1 MDFKTKG
8 FIASLA
14 VCGGILLGTTNANAD
29 TYTVQN
35 GDTLSAVAQKTNT
48 SVETLANINHIA
60 DVNEIAVGQ
69 KIETDYV
76 ETDEYVVQSGDT
88 LSAIALKYGVSVEEI
103 KNANGLSSDLLLVG
117 QKLKVGGQLQPQPQV
132 QPQTEP
138 QTETQAQTEAQPQEQ
153 VQPQP
158 QTEAQPQV
166 QPQPQPQPQTEAQP
180 QEQPQVQAQTQQ
192 PTLNDNEQSAK
203 NWIAQKESNGSY
215 SATNGQY
222 VGKYQ
227 LSSSMLNGDY
237 SPENQERVADNY
249 VTQRYGSWQ
258 NAKEAWLANGWY

>member
-117 QKLKVGGQLQPQPQV
+117 QKLKVGGQLQSQSQPQV
-132 QPQTEP
+132 QTEA
-138 QTETQAQTEAQPQEQ
+138 ETQEQ
-153 VQPQP
+153 A

-166 QPQPQPQPQTEAQP
+166 QP
-180 QEQPQVQAQTQQ
+180 QPQVQAQTQQ

-222 VGKYQ
+222 IGKYQ

>member
-60 DVNEIAVGQ
+60 NVNEIAVGQ
-69 KIETDYV
+69 KLETDYV

-117 QKLKVGGQLQPQPQV
+117 QKLKVGGQLQPQ
-132 QPQTEP
+132 T
-138 QTETQAQTEAQPQEQ
+138 QTETQTQA
-153 VQPQP
+153 QPQP
-158 QTEAQPQV
+158 QTEAEPQVQTQTEAEAEPQVQTETQTEKQAEPQV
-166 QPQPQPQPQTEAQP
+166 QPQVQT
-180 QEQPQVQAQTQQ
+180 QAQTQQ

>member
-60 DVNEIAVGQ
+60 NVNEIAVGQ
-69 KIETDYV
+69 KLETDYV

-117 QKLKVGGQLQPQPQV
+117 QKLKVGGQLQPQTQA
-132 QPQTEP
+132 
-138 QTETQAQTEAQPQEQ
+138 QTETQAEPQAQTEAQPPQVQAEPQAQ

-158 QTEAQPQV
+158 QTEAQP
-166 QPQPQPQPQTEAQP
+166 
-180 QEQPQVQAQTQQ
+180 QQ

>member
-14 VCGGILLGTTNANAD
+14 ICGGILLGTTNANAD

-60 DVNEIAVGQ
+60 NVNEITVGQ
-69 KIETDYV
+69 KLETNYV

-117 QKLKVGGQLQPQPQV
+117 QKLKVGGQLQPQTQA
-132 QPQTEP
+132 
-138 QTETQAQTEAQPQEQ
+138 QTETQAEPQAQTQAEPQAQTQAQPQAQPQVQAEPQAQ

-158 QTEAQPQV
+158 QT
-166 QPQPQPQPQTEAQP
+166 QTEAQP
-180 QEQPQVQAQTQQ
+180 QQ

>member
-1 MDFKTKG
+1 MNFKTKG
-8 FIASLA
+8 LIASLA
-14 VCGGILLGTTNANAD
+14 VCGGILLGTTSANAD

-60 DVNEIAVGQ
+60 NVNEIAVGQ
-69 KIETDYV
+69 KLETNYV
-76 ETDEYVVQSGDT
+76 ETDEYVVQNGDT

-117 QKLKVGGQLQPQPQV
+117 QKLKVGGQLQPQTKAQAQA
-132 QPQTEP
+132 QPQT
-138 QTETQAQTEAQPQEQ
+138 
-153 VQPQP
+153 
-158 QTEAQPQV
+158 
-166 QPQPQPQPQTEAQP
+166 
-180 QEQPQVQAQTQQ
+180 QPQVQAQAQAQPQTKAQAQAQPQTQPQ
-192 PTLNDNEQSAK
+192 VQAQPQTQKPTLNDNEQSAK

-215 SATNGQY
+215 FATNGQY
-222 VGKYQ
+222 IGKYQ

-249 VTQRYGSWQ
+249 VTQRYGSWE
-258 NAKEAWLANGWY
+258 NAKKAWLANGWY

>member
-69 KIETDYV
+69 KLETDYV

-117 QKLKVGGQLQPQPQV
+117 QKLKVGGQLQSQTQTET
-132 QPQTEP
+132 QPQTEAEAEP
-138 QTETQAQTEAQPQEQ
+138 QAQEQ

-158 QTEAQPQV
+158 QV
-166 QPQPQPQPQTEAQP
+166 QP
-180 QEQPQVQAQTQQ
+180 QEQPQVQPQTQQ

-203 NWIAQKESNGSY
+203 NWIAQKESNDSY

>member
-60 DVNEIAVGQ
+60 DVNKIAVGQ
-69 KIETDYV
+69 KLETDCV

-117 QKLKVGGQLQPQPQV
+117 QKLKVGGQLQSQSQPQV
-132 QPQTEP
+132 QTEA
-138 QTETQAQTEAQPQEQ
+138 ETQEQAQTEAQPQ
-153 VQPQP
+153 V
-158 QTEAQPQV
+158 
-166 QPQPQPQPQTEAQP
+166 QPQPQTEAQP
-180 QEQPQVQAQTQQ
+180 QEQPQVQAQPQEQVQPQPQTQSQAQSQQ

-222 VGKYQ
+222 IGKYQ

>member
-60 DVNEIAVGQ
+60 NVNEIAVGQ
-69 KIETDYV
+69 KLETDYV

-117 QKLKVGGQLQPQPQV
+117 QKLKVGGQLQPQTQTETQTQAQPQPQTQT
-132 QPQTEP
+132 QPQTEV
-138 QTETQAQTEAQPQEQ
+138 EAQPQVQSQTQ

-158 QTEAQPQV
+158 QVQSQTQP
-166 QPQPQPQPQTEAQP
+166 
-180 QEQPQVQAQTQQ
+180 QQ

>member
-14 VCGGILLGTTNANAD
+14 ICGGILLGTTNANAD

-60 DVNEIAVGQ
+60 DVNEIVVGQ
-69 KIETDYV
+69 KLETDYV

-117 QKLKVGGQLQPQPQV
+117 QKLKVGGQLQPQTQA
-132 QPQTEP
+132 
-138 QTETQAQTEAQPQEQ
+138 QTETQAE
-153 VQPQP
+153 PQP

-166 QPQPQPQPQTEAQP
+166 QAEPQAEPQAQVQPQAQP
-180 QEQPQVQAQTQQ
+180 QEQPQVQPQTQQ

>member
-14 VCGGILLGTTNANAD
+14 VCGGILLGTTNANAY

-69 KIETDYV
+69 KLETDYV

-117 QKLKVGGQLQPQPQV
+117 QKLKVGGQLQS
-132 QPQTEP
+132 QT
-138 QTETQAQTEAQPQEQ
+138 QTET
-153 VQPQP
+153 QP
-158 QTEAQPQV
+158 QTEAEAE
-166 QPQPQPQPQTEAQP
+166 PQTQVQP
-180 QEQPQVQAQTQQ
+180 QEQPQVQPQTQQ

-215 SATNGQY
+215 SASNGQY
-222 VGKYQ
+222 IGKYQ

>member
-117 QKLKVGGQLQPQPQV
+117 QKLKVGGQLQSQSQSQPQV
-132 QPQTEP
+132 QMEA
-138 QTETQAQTEAQPQEQ
+138 ETQEQ
-153 VQPQP
+153 A

-166 QPQPQPQPQTEAQP
+166 QPQPQTQTEAQP

-222 VGKYQ
+222 IGKYQ

>member
-60 DVNEIAVGQ
+60 NVNEIAVGQ
-69 KIETDYV
+69 KLETDYV

-117 QKLKVGGQLQPQPQV
+117 QKLKVGGQLQPQTQA
-132 QPQTEP
+132 
-138 QTETQAQTEAQPQEQ
+138 QTETQAEPQAQ
-153 VQPQP
+153 V
-158 QTEAQPQV
+158 
-166 QPQPQPQPQTEAQP
+166 QPQPQPQTEAQP
-180 QEQPQVQAQTQQ
+180 QQ

>member
-14 VCGGILLGTTNANAD
+14 ICGGILLGTTNANAD

-60 DVNEIAVGQ
+60 DVNEIVVGQ
-69 KIETDYV
+69 KLETDYV

-117 QKLKVGGQLQPQPQV
+117 QKLKVGGQLQPQ
-132 QPQTEP
+132 
-138 QTETQAQTEAQPQEQ
+138 TQAQTEPQAE
-153 VQPQP
+153 PQP

-166 QPQPQPQPQTEAQP
+166 QAEPQAEPQAQVQPQAQP
-180 QEQPQVQAQTQQ
+180 QEQPQVQPQEQPQVQPQTQQ

>member
-69 KIETDYV
+69 KLETDYV

-117 QKLKVGGQLQPQPQV
+117 QKLKVGGQLQS
-132 QPQTEP
+132 QT
-138 QTETQAQTEAQPQEQ
+138 QTET
-153 VQPQP
+153 QP
-158 QTEAQPQV
+158 QTEAEAE
-166 QPQPQPQPQTEAQP
+166 PQTQVQP
-180 QEQPQVQAQTQQ
+180 QEQPQVQPQTQQ

-215 SATNGQY
+215 SASNGQY
-222 VGKYQ
+222 IGKYQ

>member
-14 VCGGILLGTTNANAD
+14 ICGGILLGTTNANAD

-48 SVETLANINHIA
+48 SVETLASINHIA
-60 DVNEIAVGQ
+60 NVNEITVGQ
-69 KIETDYV
+69 KLETNYV

-117 QKLKVGGQLQPQPQV
+117 QKLKVGGQLQPQTQA
-132 QPQTEP
+132 
-138 QTETQAQTEAQPQEQ
+138 QTETQAEPQ
-153 VQPQP
+153 
-158 QTEAQPQV
+158 A
-166 QPQPQPQPQTEAQP
+166 QTEAQP

-222 VGKYQ
+222 IGKYQ
-227 LSSSMLNGDY
+227 LSSSMLNSDY

>member
-14 VCGGILLGTTNANAD
+14 ICGGILLGTTNANAD

-48 SVETLANINHIA
+48 SVETLANINHITN
-60 DVNEIAVGQ
+60 VNEITVGQ
-69 KIETDYV
+69 KLETNYV

-117 QKLKVGGQLQPQPQV
+117 QKLKVGGQLQLQSQSQPQV
-132 QPQTEP
+132 QTEA
-138 QTETQAQTEAQPQEQ
+138 ETQEQAQPQEQ
-153 VQPQP
+153 EQA

-166 QPQPQPQPQTEAQP
+166 QPQPQTQTEAQP

-222 VGKYQ
+222 IGKYQ

>member
-14 VCGGILLGTTNANAD
+14 ICGGILLGTTNANAD

-60 DVNEIAVGQ
+60 DVNEIVVGQ
-69 KIETDYV
+69 KLETDYV

-117 QKLKVGGQLQPQPQV
+117 QKLKVGGQLQSQTKTQA
-132 QPQTEP
+132 QPQTQT
-138 QTETQAQTEAQPQEQ
+138 QTEVEAQPQT
-153 VQPQP
+153 
-158 QTEAQPQV
+158 QT
-166 QPQPQPQPQTEAQP
+166 QT
-180 QEQPQVQAQTQQ
+180 QPQVQAQPQTQPQQ

>member
-14 VCGGILLGTTNANAD
+14 ICGGILLGTTNANAD

-60 DVNEIAVGQ
+60 DVNEIVVGQ
-69 KIETDYV
+69 KLETDYV

-117 QKLKVGGQLQPQPQV
+117 QKLKVGGQLQPQ
-132 QPQTEP
+132 
-138 QTETQAQTEAQPQEQ
+138 TQAQTEPQAE
-153 VQPQP
+153 PQP

-166 QPQPQPQPQTEAQP
+166 QAEPQAEP
-180 QEQPQVQAQTQQ
+180 QPQVQPQTQQ

>member
-14 VCGGILLGTTNANAD
+14 ICGGILLGTTNANAD

-60 DVNEIAVGQ
+60 DVNEIVVGQ
-69 KIETDYV
+69 KLETDYV

-117 QKLKVGGQLQPQPQV
+117 QKLKVGGQLQSQTKTQA
-132 QPQTEP
+132 QPQT
-138 QTETQAQTEAQPQEQ
+138 QTQTQTEAQPQT
-153 VQPQP
+153 
-158 QTEAQPQV
+158 QTQTQTQPQV
-166 QPQPQPQPQTEAQP
+166 QVQAQPQTQP
-180 QEQPQVQAQTQQ
+180 QQ

>member
-117 QKLKVGGQLQPQPQV
+117 QKLKVGGQLQSQSQSQSQPQV
-132 QPQTEP
+132 QTEA
-138 QTETQAQTEAQPQEQ
+138 ETQEQAQPQVQAQEQ
-153 VQPQP
+153 VQPQA
-158 QTEAQPQV
+158 QT
-166 QPQPQPQPQTEAQP
+166 QTEAQP

-222 VGKYQ
+222 IGKYQ

>member
-14 VCGGILLGTTNANAD
+14 ICGGILLGTTNANAD

-60 DVNEIAVGQ
+60 DVNEIVVGQ
-69 KIETDYV
+69 KLETDYV

-117 QKLKVGGQLQPQPQV
+117 QKLKVGGQLQPQTQA
-132 QPQTEP
+132 QAQTEP
-138 QTETQAQTEAQPQEQ
+138 QAE
-153 VQPQP
+153 PQP

-166 QPQPQPQPQTEAQP
+166 QAEPQAQV
-180 QEQPQVQAQTQQ
+180 QPQVQPQTQQ

>member
-60 DVNEIAVGQ
+60 NVNEIAVGQ
-69 KIETDYV
+69 KLETDYV

-117 QKLKVGGQLQPQPQV
+117 QKLKVGGQLQSQPQV
-132 QPQTEP
+132 QTEA
-138 QTETQAQTEAQPQEQ
+138 ETQEQAQPQEQ
-153 VQPQP
+153 EQA

-166 QPQPQPQPQTEAQP
+166 QPQPQPQTQTEAQP

-222 VGKYQ
+222 IGKYQ

>member
-60 DVNEIAVGQ
+60 NVNEIAVGQ
-69 KIETDYV
+69 KLETDYV

-117 QKLKVGGQLQPQPQV
+117 QKLKVGGQLQSQSQSQPQV
-132 QPQTEP
+132 QTEA
-138 QTETQAQTEAQPQEQ
+138 ETQEQ
-153 VQPQP
+153 
-158 QTEAQPQV
+158 AQPQV
-166 QPQPQPQPQTEAQP
+166 QSQT
-180 QEQPQVQAQTQQ
+180 QAQTQQ

>member
-14 VCGGILLGTTNANAD
+14 ICGGILLGTTNANAD

-60 DVNEIAVGQ
+60 DVNEIVVGQ
-69 KIETDYV
+69 KLETDYV

-117 QKLKVGGQLQPQPQV
+117 QKLKVGGQLQPQTQA
-132 QPQTEP
+132 QAQTEP
-138 QTETQAQTEAQPQEQ
+138 QAE
-153 VQPQP
+153 PQP

-166 QPQPQPQPQTEAQP
+166 QAEPQAEPQAQV
-180 QEQPQVQAQTQQ
+180 QPQVQPQTQQ

>member
-14 VCGGILLGTTNANAD
+14 ICGGILLGTTNANAD

-60 DVNEIAVGQ
+60 DVNEIVVGQ
-69 KIETDYV
+69 KLETDYV

-117 QKLKVGGQLQPQPQV
+117 QKLKVGGQLQSQTKTQA
-132 QPQTEP
+132 QPQTQT
-138 QTETQAQTEAQPQEQ
+138 QTEVEAQPQT
-153 VQPQP
+153 
-158 QTEAQPQV
+158 QT
-166 QPQPQPQPQTEAQP
+166 QTQT
-180 QEQPQVQAQTQQ
+180 QPQVQAQPQTQPQQ

-258 NAKEAWLANGWY
+258 NAKKAWLANGWY

>member
-60 DVNEIAVGQ
+60 NVNEIAVGQ
-69 KIETDYV
+69 KLETDYV

-117 QKLKVGGQLQPQPQV
+117 QKLKVGGQLQPQTQA
-132 QPQTEP
+132 
-138 QTETQAQTEAQPQEQ
+138 QTETQAEPQAQTEAQPQVQAEPQAQ

-158 QTEAQPQV
+158 QT
-166 QPQPQPQPQTEAQP
+166 QTEAQP
-180 QEQPQVQAQTQQ
+180 QTQTEAQPQQ

>member
-166 QPQPQPQPQTEAQP
+166 QPQPQPQTEAQP

>member
-69 KIETDYV
+69 KLETDYV

-117 QKLKVGGQLQPQPQV
+117 QKLKVGGQLQSQTQTETQV
-132 QPQTEP
+132 QPQTEAE
-138 QTETQAQTEAQPQEQ
+138 TEAQEQAQPQEQ

-158 QTEAQPQV
+158 QTQSQAQT
-166 QPQPQPQPQTEAQP
+166 QP
-180 QEQPQVQAQTQQ
+180 QAQTQQ

-222 VGKYQ
+222 IGKYQ

>member
-60 DVNEIAVGQ
+60 NVNEIAVGQ
-69 KIETDYV
+69 KLETDYV

-117 QKLKVGGQLQPQPQV
+117 QKLKVGGQLQPQ
-132 QPQTEP
+132 
-138 QTETQAQTEAQPQEQ
+138 TQAQTEAQPQVQAEPQAQ

-158 QTEAQPQV
+158 QT
-166 QPQPQPQPQTEAQP
+166 QTEAQP
-180 QEQPQVQAQTQQ
+180 QQ

>member
-29 TYTVQN
+29 AYTVQN

-60 DVNEIAVGQ
+60 DVNKIAVGQ
-69 KIETDYV
+69 KLETDYV

-117 QKLKVGGQLQPQPQV
+117 QKLKVGGQLQPQTQTETQV
-132 QPQTEP
+132 QPQTEAETEAQEQAQP
-138 QTETQAQTEAQPQEQ
+138 QVQAQEQVQPQTQAQTEAQPQEQ

-158 QTEAQPQV
+158 QTQS
-166 QPQPQPQPQTEAQP
+166 
-180 QEQPQVQAQTQQ
+180 QAQTQP

-222 VGKYQ
+222 IGKYQ

>member
-14 VCGGILLGTTNANAD
+14 ICGGILLGTTNANAD

-60 DVNEIAVGQ
+60 NVNEITVGQ
-69 KIETDYV
+69 KLETNYV

-117 QKLKVGGQLQPQPQV
+117 QKLKVGGQLQPQTQA
-132 QPQTEP
+132 
-138 QTETQAQTEAQPQEQ
+138 QTETQAEPQAQTEAQAQ
-153 VQPQP
+153 VQPQ
-158 QTEAQPQV
+158 AQP
-166 QPQPQPQPQTEAQP
+166 
-180 QEQPQVQAQTQQ
+180 QTQQ

>member
-14 VCGGILLGTTNANAD
+14 ICGGILLGTTNANAD

-60 DVNEIAVGQ
+60 NVNEITVGQ
-69 KIETDYV
+69 KLETNYV

-117 QKLKVGGQLQPQPQV
+117 QKLKVGGQLQPQ
-132 QPQTEP
+132 
-138 QTETQAQTEAQPQEQ
+138 TETQAEPQA
-153 VQPQP
+153 

-166 QPQPQPQPQTEAQP
+166 QPQAQVQAQVQPQAQP
-180 QEQPQVQAQTQQ
+180 QEQPQVQPQEQPQVQPQTQQ

>member
-69 KIETDYV
+69 KLETDYV

-117 QKLKVGGQLQPQPQV
+117 QKLKVGGQLQPQ
-132 QPQTEP
+132 
-138 QTETQAQTEAQPQEQ
+138 TQAQTEPQAE
-153 VQPQP
+153 PQP

-166 QPQPQPQPQTEAQP
+166 QAEPQAEPQAQVQP
-180 QEQPQVQAQTQQ
+180 QEQPQVQPQTQQ

-237 SPENQERVADNY
+237 YSRKSR
-249 VTQRYGSWQ
+249 TSCG
-258 NAKEAWLANGWY
+258 

>member
-60 DVNEIAVGQ
+60 NVNEIAVGQ
-69 KIETDYV
+69 KLETDYV

-117 QKLKVGGQLQPQPQV
+117 QKLKVGGQLQPQTQTETQTQAQPQTQTQTQT
-132 QPQTEP
+132 QPQTEV
-138 QTETQAQTEAQPQEQ
+138 EAQPQVQSQTQ

-158 QTEAQPQV
+158 QVQSQTQP
-166 QPQPQPQPQTEAQP
+166 
-180 QEQPQVQAQTQQ
+180 QQ

>member
-60 DVNEIAVGQ
+60 NVNEIAVGQ
-69 KIETDYV
+69 KLETDYV

-117 QKLKVGGQLQPQPQV
+117 QKLKVGGQLQPQ
-132 QPQTEP
+132 T
-138 QTETQAQTEAQPQEQ
+138 QTETQAQPQTQTQTQPQTEVEAQPQVQSQTQ

-158 QTEAQPQV
+158 QVQSQTQP
-166 QPQPQPQPQTEAQP
+166 
-180 QEQPQVQAQTQQ
+180 QQ

>member
-69 KIETDYV
+69 KLETDYV

-117 QKLKVGGQLQPQPQV
+117 QKLKVGGQLQS
-132 QPQTEP
+132 QT
-138 QTETQAQTEAQPQEQ
+138 QTET
-153 VQPQP
+153 QP
-158 QTEAQPQV
+158 QTEAEAEAEPQTQV
-166 QPQPQPQPQTEAQP
+166 QPQEQP
-180 QEQPQVQAQTQQ
+180 QEQPQVQPQTQQ

-215 SATNGQY
+215 SASNGQY
-222 VGKYQ
+222 IGKYQ

>member
-60 DVNEIAVGQ
+60 NVNEIAVGQ
-69 KIETDYV
+69 KLETDYV

-117 QKLKVGGQLQPQPQV
+117 QKLKVGGQLQPQTQA
-132 QPQTEP
+132 
-138 QTETQAQTEAQPQEQ
+138 QTETQAEPQAQTEAQPQPQTQ
-153 VQPQP
+153 VQPK
-158 QTEAQPQV
+158 
-166 QPQPQPQPQTEAQP
+166 
-180 QEQPQVQAQTQQ
+180 EQPQVQAQPQQ

>member
-117 QKLKVGGQLQPQPQV
+117 QKLKVGGQLQSQPQPQV
-132 QPQTEP
+132 QTEA
-138 QTETQAQTEAQPQEQ
+138 ETQEQ
-153 VQPQP
+153 A

-166 QPQPQPQPQTEAQP
+166 QPQPQTQTEAQP

-222 VGKYQ
+222 IGKYQ

>member
-48 SVETLANINHIA
+48 SVETLANINRIA

-69 KIETDYV
+69 KIETDYI

-132 QPQTEP
+132 QAQTQTEAEAEAQPQTQAQPQTEA
-138 QTETQAQTEAQPQEQ
+138 EAEAEAQPQEQ

-158 QTEAQPQV
+158 QTQS
-166 QPQPQPQPQTEAQP
+166 
-180 QEQPQVQAQTQQ
+180 QAQSQQ

-222 VGKYQ
+222 IGKYQ